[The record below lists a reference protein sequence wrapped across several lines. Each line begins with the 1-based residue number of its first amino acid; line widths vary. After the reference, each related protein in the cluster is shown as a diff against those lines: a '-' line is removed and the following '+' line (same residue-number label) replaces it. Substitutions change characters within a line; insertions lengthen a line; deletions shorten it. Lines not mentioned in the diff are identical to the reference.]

1 MKSHYLTQVK
11 TKVVLYN
18 RVMKIKE
25 QDQLV
30 KIVQEFISTKDS
42 QAYYDS
48 IYGPDQPGVPYPE
61 EITLFAALSQWF
73 ESQDR
78 LNDIEDRLDFVHTVM
93 EIIEEEVPVLLLA
106 LLARFNL
113 LLTKLVVDDEFI
125 EARNFEIVD

>member
-1 MKSHYLTQVK
+1 
-11 TKVVLYN
+11 
-18 RVMKIKE
+18 MKIKE